1 MPRSTQPRR
10 FAIGLAVAALSLVLA
25 GPTLAGGTPLA
36 GPQMTGAQ
44 EAPMA
49 GDPDGTGSA
58 TFTLNQGRGQVC
70 FSWTVQDIALPVTGS
85 HIHIAPPGEPGPVV
99 VPLTGADA
107 DGVASGCVTASKG
120 LIKAIRQNPGAYYVN
135 VHNDEYPGGAVRD
148 QLEK

>member
-1 MPRSTQPRR
+1 MPQSTLPRR
-10 FAIGLAVAALSLVLA
+10 LSIGIAVAALSLALT
-25 GPTLAGGTPLA
+25 GTTLAAGRPLA

-44 EAPMA
+44 EAPTP

-85 HIHIAPPGEPGPVV
+85 HIHIAPPGQGGPVV
-99 VPLTGADA
+99 VPLTGSDA
-107 DGVASGCVTASKG
+107 DGVASGCVSADPE

-135 VHNDEYPGGAVRD
+135 VHNAEFPGGAVRD